1 MIRAANFKASDT
13 ISFRY
18 IYIYVLL
25 MYGCANVVTPTGGE
39 KDVLPPVA
47 LSFSPDTNS
56 LFFNTNEIK
65 ITFDEFI
72 QLSDAF
78 NQVLISPPLNNTPDY
93 KVKGKTLTIKLND
106 TLKENT
112 TYTINFGQ
120 SIKDITESNIL
131 NNFTY
136 VFSTGE
142 QLDSLQVKG
151 RSVDMLSGK
160 PSEKAYAVLYYEPTD
175 TSFTTS
181 RPYYFAR
188 IDKEGNFTIKN
199 IRSGK
204 YRLYVL
210 EDMNFNY
217 YYDLPNERIA
227 FQDSI
232 LEVNGEIPLQ
242 KMSVFSED
250 KLPQSLTDIKSPRY
264 GMTRL
269 VFAKNASN
277 VSIKYTGTDTA
288 ETYIA
293 RNVTGDTLTF
303 WHSNYVLDSHKLAIQ
318 FDTTLLDRTIAIKT
332 FPKDSD
338 FTKQHNTFTTNAIP
352 INKGAGARADWD
364 PERDIILKCY
374 NPVTQLSTSPKVYS
388 DSILLG
394 DATWF
399 TDTLDAT
406 KVYIRYPF
414 KPETNY
420 DIRIEAGSMHD
431 IFGLTNLS
439 DTIFIKTRKLDAYG
453 TLNIALTN
461 SSNSQLIVEL
471 IKFDLSPV
479 QTWVLPVEQF
489 QNETHT
495 FNIKKSYLLPGV
507 YRIRV
512 TKDTNG
518 DRKWTTGELV
528 QYRQPETIIYYPTDQ
543 NVRANW
549 DNEIEWEIK

>member
-1 MIRAANFKASDT
+1 MTQRN
-13 ISFRY
+13 Y
-18 IYIYVLL
+18 IIIIICLIIA
-25 MYGCANVVTPTGGE
+25 GCANVVTPTGGE
-39 KDVLPPVA
+39 KDILPPTAV
-47 LSFSPDTNS
+47 SFSPDTNS
-56 LFFNTNEIK
+56 VYFNANEIK

-78 NQVLISPPLNNTPDY
+78 NQVLISPPLENQPDY

-120 SIKDITESNIL
+120 AIKDITESNVL
-131 NNFTY
+131 DNFTY
-136 VFSTGE
+136 VFSTGA

-151 RSVDMLSGK
+151 TVTDMLSGK
-160 PSEKAYAVLYYEPTD
+160 PVEKSYAVLYYEPTD

-188 IDKEGNFTIKN
+188 VSKEGKFTINN
-199 IRSGK
+199 IRSGN

-232 LEVNGEIPLQ
+232 LTVNGEVPLQ
-242 KMSVFSED
+242 QLKVFSED
-250 KLPQSLTDIKSPRY
+250 KLPQSLMDIRSPRY
-264 GMTRL
+264 GTTRM
-269 VFAKNASN
+269 VFAKNANN
-277 VSIKYTGTDTA
+277 VTIKYTGADSA
-288 ETYIA
+288 NTYIA
-293 RNVTGDTLTF
+293 RNQGGDTLTF
-303 WHSNYVLDSHKLAIQ
+303 WHSNYALDSHQLSIQ

-338 FTKQHNTFTTNAIP
+338 FTKQQNSYTTNAIP

-364 PERDIILKCY
+364 PEREILLKCF
-374 NPVTQLSTSPKVYS
+374 NPITQLSTNPQVYS

-394 DATWF
+394 DATWRI
-399 TDTLDAT
+399 DTLDARNI
-406 KVYIRYPF
+406 YINFPF
-414 KPETNY
+414 ATDKNY
-420 DIRIEAGSMHD
+420 DVKIAAGAMRD
-431 IFGLTNLS
+431 IFGLSNMS
-439 DTIFIKTRKLDAYG
+439 DTILLKTRKQDAYG
-453 TLNIALTN
+453 NLSIALTN
-461 SSNSQLIVEL
+461 STDRQLIVEL

-489 QNETHT
+489 ANETQT
-495 FNIKKSYLLPGV
+495 FTINKPYLLPGV

-512 TKDTNG
+512 TKDMNG
-518 DRKWTTGELV
+518 DGKWTTGEMKEM
-528 QYRQPETIIYYPTDQ
+528 RQPETILYYPTDQ
-543 NVRANW
+543 NIRANW
-549 DNEIEWEIK
+549 DNEVEWEIK